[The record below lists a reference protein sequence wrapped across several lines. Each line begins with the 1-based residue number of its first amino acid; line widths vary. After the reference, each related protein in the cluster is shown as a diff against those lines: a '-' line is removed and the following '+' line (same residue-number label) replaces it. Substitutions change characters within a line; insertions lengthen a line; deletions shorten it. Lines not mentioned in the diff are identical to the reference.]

1 MKVEGPHLDPNGW
14 LEVRLLEVGGV
25 SKALS
30 VHGRPMVGKS
40 RRGQE
45 GRKICLDGAGKSSRR
60 RVYLRNLS
68 SS

>member
-14 LEVRLLEVGGV
+14 LEFRLLEVGRV

-30 VHGRPMVGKS
+30 VHGRMAGGGEGGKVWLGGAGNS
-40 RRGQE
+40 RR
-45 GRKICLDGAGKSSRR
+45 S